1 VVLQNFVAGHSIGTP
16 SVGELVTTVPDDWE
30 SLWQDA
36 DNLSMFDNKTPEA
49 ALIDNRSP
57 IDFSKYGINTGT
69 PVATISCDNEGGW
82 IFAGFNIDNGNLS
95 YPLTVETF
103 FTCREPYHMNS
114 NFIAIIGNDRHF
126 VQNDN
131 DLFIGLCL
139 STGTYDDDK
148 YCRVYLTNNDMV
160 YHKLANFNPDEVGEP
175 IDNEGHIPE
184 GKIGM
189 TTWLNSW
196 HHFAITIDTSNLYVF
211 VDGKCYATIPL
222 SNTYA
227 NEGGTTKTLGE
238 WIALMPSKVCITSA
252 ENSGAGYSMA
262 GLWAQFAVCKA
273 CKWTTDFTVPTEAY

>member
-1 VVLQNFVAGHSIGTP
+1 
-16 SVGELVTTVPDDWE
+16 
-30 SLWQDA
+30 
-36 DNLSMFDNKTPEA
+36 
-49 ALIDNRSP
+49 
-57 IDFSKYGINTGT
+57 
-69 PVATISCDNEGGW
+69 
-82 IFAGFNIDNGNLS
+82 
-95 YPLTVETF
+95 
-103 FTCREPYHMNS
+103 MNS
-114 NFIAIIGNDRHF
+114 NFIMIIGNAKHF
-126 VQNDN
+126 VQDDAN

-139 STGTYDDDK
+139 STGTYDDYK
-148 YCRVYLTNNDMV
+148 YCTVYLTNNKRT
-160 YHKLANFNPDEVGEP
+160 YHRIANFNPDEVGEP
-175 IDNEGHIPE
+175 DGQGQIPS

-252 ENSGAGYSMA
+252 ENSGSGDSMA